1 MARGYFFGNEVID
14 NALMHLGFDRS
25 YYNIGASHF
34 MSVMRDYKLFH
45 VAQEKESWLNVNSL
59 NYTVQYPDDAIRI
72 TDVGVSIN
80 REFFPFTEA
89 SEMVKPS
96 DPIGRELLTSRS
108 EADNIQR
115 NTTGYSAQG
124 LNVEYY
130 YHLDDRKRRII
141 LNRAAVDKTRYA
153 DRNEVLVKFV
163 SNDVDNLSET
173 RVGMDAV
180 NMIMAYIEWKL
191 VSNRPKEYS
200 ANYIE
205 SKRRDF
211 LEAEA
216 SYRLLNIPDVGE
228 LMDAIYETSGQNI
241 RF

>member
-1 MARGYFFGNEVID
+1 MAKGYYTGREVID
-14 NALMHLGFDRS
+14 NALMHVGFDRS

-34 MSVMRDYKLFH
+34 MSMMRDYKLFH
-45 VAQEKESWLNVNSL
+45 VAEEKEAWLPINNL
-59 NYTVQYPDDAIRI
+59 NYTVAYPDDAIKI
-72 TDVGVSIN
+72 ISVGVSIN
-80 REFFPFTEA
+80 REFFSFTES

-96 DPIGRELLTSRS
+96 DPIGRELLSSRS
-108 EADNIQR
+108 ESANIQR
-115 NTTGYSAQG
+115 NTTGYSSEG
-124 LNVEYY
+124 TNVEYFF
-130 YHLDDRKRRII
+130 HLDNRKRRLI

-153 DRNEVLVKFV
+153 DRSEVLVKFV

-191 VSNRPKEYS
+191 VSNKPKEYS
-200 ANYIE
+200 ANYVE

>member
-14 NALMHLGFDRS
+14 NALMQLGFDRS

-115 NTTGYSAQG
+115 NTAGYSAQG

-200 ANYIE
+200 ANYVE